1 MTQLLKYSLAD
12 IEKIIFDGFDFNLPT
27 ETVNIINDLSS
38 HVGSPTYIK
47 TPNFKKKQDTQ
58 EPRRNVFSKTD
69 NINEKWETI
78 TKIHPAKPE
87 QKDVVHEKIDALRS
101 AMNKLTDKNY
111 IDYRNKIVD
120 ILDELV
126 KNSILDK
133 DMLVICSIIFEI
145 ASNNRFYSKIYAD
158 LYSDLIHKY
167 SIIKT
172 IFEESLI
179 SFMSLFD
186 IVEYVDS
193 TVDYDRF
200 CKNNKDNE
208 RRKSLSLFFLN
219 LMKNGIIS
227 NTQIINL
234 VKTLITQV
242 HMFISS
248 ETKKNEVDELSENV
262 CILFSAE
269 LFANDTSTING
280 MTVYELITHLAKSK
294 PKTYPGLSSKTMFK
308 YMDLLGL

>member
-1 MTQLLKYSLAD
+1 MAQLLKYSLTD
-12 IEKIIFDGFDFNLPT
+12 IEQIIFNGFDFNLPD
-27 ETVNIINDLSS
+27 ETINIIKELSS
-38 HVGSPTYIK
+38 QVGSPTYIK
-47 TPNFKKKQDTQ
+47 TPTFKKKQDTQ
-58 EPRRNVFSKTD
+58 ESRKNWFLKPD
-69 NINEKWETI
+69 NEKWETV
-78 TKIHPAKPE
+78 TKLHQVKPE
-87 QKDVVHEKIDALRS
+87 QKDGVHEKIDELRS

-126 KNSILDK
+126 KNSISDK
-133 DMLVICSIIFEI
+133 DMLKICSIIFEI

-172 IFEESLI
+172 IFEESML

-186 IVEYVDS
+186 SVEYVDS

-227 NTQIINL
+227 KVQIINL
-234 VKTLITQV
+234 VKTLLTQV
-242 HMFISS
+242 HLFISS
-248 ETKKNEVDELSENV
+248 ETTKNEVDELSENV
-262 CILFSAE
+262 CILFSVD
-269 LFANDTSTING
+269 LFINDKSTING

-294 PKTYPGLSSKTMFK
+294 PKTYPGLSSKTIFK
-308 YMDLLGL
+308 YMDLIGL

>member
-1 MTQLLKYSLAD
+1 MTQFLKYSLTD
-12 IEKIIFDGFDFNLPT
+12 IEKIIFDGFDFSLPE
-27 ETVNIINDLSS
+27 ETVNIIKELSS

-47 TPNFKKKQDTQ
+47 TPTFKKKQNTQ
-58 EPRRNVFSKTD
+58 EPRKSCFSKTD
-69 NINEKWETI
+69 NINEKWETVA
-78 TKIHPAKPE
+78 KVHPAKPE
-87 QKDVVHEKIDALRS
+87 QKDVIHEKIDELRS

-126 KNSILDK
+126 KNSVPDK
-133 DMLVICSIIFEI
+133 DMLLICSIIFEI
-145 ASNNRFYSKIYAD
+145 ASNNRFYSKIYAE
-158 LYSDLIHKY
+158 LYSDLISKY

-172 IFEESLI
+172 IFEESLH

-186 IVEYVDS
+186 SVEYVDS

-227 NTQIINL
+227 KPQIINL

-242 HMFISS
+242 QMFISS
-248 ETKKNEVDELSENV
+248 ETTKNEVDELSENV
-262 CILFSAE
+262 CILFSVE
-269 LFANDTSTING
+269 LFVNDTSTING
-280 MTVYELITHLAKSK
+280 MTVYELITHLAKCK
-294 PKTYPGLSSKTMFK
+294 PKTYPGLSSKTIFK

>member
-1 MTQLLKYSLAD
+1 MTQFLKYSLTD
-12 IEKIIFDGFDFNLPT
+12 IEKIIFDGFDFSLPD
-27 ETVNIINDLSS
+27 ETVNIIKELSS

-47 TPNFKKKQDTQ
+47 TPTFKKKTNTQ
-58 EPRRNVFSKTD
+58 EPRKSCFSKTD

-78 TKIHPAKPE
+78 TKMHPAKPE
-87 QKDVVHEKIDALRS
+87 QKDVVHEKIDELRS

-126 KNSILDK
+126 KNTIPDK
-133 DMLVICSIIFEI
+133 DMLLICSIIFEI
-145 ASNNRFYSKIYAD
+145 ASNNRFYSKIYAE
-158 LYSDLIHKY
+158 LYSDLISKY
-167 SIIKT
+167 RIIKT
-172 IFEESLI
+172 IFEESLH

-186 IVEYVDS
+186 SVEYVDS
-193 TVDYDRF
+193 TIDYDRF

-227 NTQIINL
+227 KPQIINL

-242 HMFISS
+242 QMFISS
-248 ETKKNEVDELSENV
+248 ETTKNEVDELSENV
-262 CILFSAE
+262 CILFSVE
-269 LFANDTSTING
+269 LFVNDKSTING

-294 PKTYPGLSSKTMFK
+294 PKTYPGLSSKTIFK

>member
-1 MTQLLKYSLAD
+1 MAQLLKYSLTD
-12 IEKIIFDGFDFNLPT
+12 IEKIMFNGFDFNLPE
-27 ETVNIINDLSS
+27 ETLNIIKDLSS

-47 TPNFKKKQDTQ
+47 TPTFKKKQDTS
-58 EPRRNVFSKTD
+58 ESRKNWLLKPE
-69 NINEKWETI
+69 NEKWETV
-78 TKIHPAKPE
+78 TKLQPVKPE
-87 QKDVVHEKIDALRS
+87 QKDGVHEKIDELRS

-126 KNSILDK
+126 KNAISDK
-133 DMLVICSIIFEI
+133 DMLRISSIIFEI

-167 SIIKT
+167 STIKT
-172 IFEESLI
+172 IFEESVL

-186 IVEYVDS
+186 SVEYVDS

-227 NTQIINL
+227 KIQIINL

-242 HMFISS
+242 QLFISE
-248 ETKKNEVDELSENV
+248 ETKKHEVDELSENV
-262 CILFSAE
+262 CILFSVD
-269 LFANDTSTING
+269 LFMNDTSTING

-294 PKTYPGLSSKTMFK
+294 TKTYPGLTSKTIFK